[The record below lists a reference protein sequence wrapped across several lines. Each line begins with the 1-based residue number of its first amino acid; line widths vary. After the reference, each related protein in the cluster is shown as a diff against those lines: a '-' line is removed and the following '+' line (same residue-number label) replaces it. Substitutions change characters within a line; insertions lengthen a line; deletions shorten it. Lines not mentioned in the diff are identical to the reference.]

1 VALERLTAE
10 DLLELQNLIADYVLS
25 VDARDLDRFRELW
38 TEDAVVLVNRDVA
51 GLGAPLHGREAIVA
65 GFGGYFERGRDAA
78 PGTFIRHFC
87 TSSRLEVVDGEATGL
102 TAMLAV
108 RQQLMSDGIHIRTS
122 RTGTY
127 SDRFVRDAG
136 RWRFASRTIA
146 WDPPERAGVTLP
158 APLYGAVPG

>member
-1 VALERLTAE
+1 VAPERLTTD
-10 DLLELQNLIADYVLS
+10 DLLALQNLIADYVLS
-25 VDARDLDRFRELW
+25 VDARDLDRFRQLW
-38 TEDAVVLVNRDVA
+38 IEDAVVRVNRDHV

-65 GFGGYFERGRDAA
+65 AFAAYFERDRDAP

-87 TSSRLEVVDGEATGL
+87 TSSRLEIVDGDVNGL

-108 RQQLMSDGIHIRTS
+108 RQQLMSDGIHIRPS

-127 SDRFVRDAG
+127 SDRFVRDSD

-158 APLYGAVPG
+158 VALYGAVPG

>member
-1 VALERLTAE
+1 VTLTAQ

-38 TEDAVVLVNRDVA
+38 TEDAVVRVNRDVA

-65 GFGGYFERGRDAA
+65 AFAGYFERGRDEA

-87 TSSRLEVVDGEATGL
+87 MSPRLEIAGGEVTGL
-102 TAMLAV
+102 TAMFAV
-108 RQQLMSDGIHIRTS
+108 RQQRVSDGIHIRPS

-127 SDRFVRDAG
+127 SDRFARDAG

-158 APLYGAVPG
+158 AKLYGAVPR